1 MRSNEELER
10 MYDHLKILGV
20 LKAQRLI
27 WLAHIQRMVETRLL
41 KRILAITIE
50 GKKRR
55 RRPKMRW
62 KKDVKRDVK
71 ELKIINS
78 KVKATNKK

>member
-10 MYDHLKILGV
+10 MYNHLKILGV

-27 WLAHIQRMVETRLL
+27 WLAHIQRMVETRLP
-41 KRILAITIE
+41 KRILAITIQ

-78 KVKATNKK
+78 KIK